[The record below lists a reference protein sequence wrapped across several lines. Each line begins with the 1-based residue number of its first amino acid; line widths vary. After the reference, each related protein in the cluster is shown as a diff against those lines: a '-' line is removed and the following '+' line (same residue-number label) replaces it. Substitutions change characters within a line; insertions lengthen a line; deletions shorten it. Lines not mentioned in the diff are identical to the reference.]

1 MSYLT
6 HRLSN
11 GIRLIHK
18 PESTHV
24 AHCGIMVDAGSRD
37 ESPEEHGIAHFIEHV
52 IFKGTTKRKAF
63 HILSHMENVGG
74 EINAFTGKEDTCVFA
89 SFLYPYYER
98 WFDVASDILF
108 HSVFPEKELNKEK
121 EIIMDEINAYLD
133 SPSEQIFDDFDQIIF
148 NSHPL
153 GRGIL
158 GTPERIKTFNREMV
172 QNFMK
177 RNYTTEQMVICSV
190 GRIAFDQLVRLAEKF
205 FGSQPQS
212 NRQHNRQV
220 FQTYNP
226 ESKQVVRTNHQ
237 THCLLGNQ
245 ADGLFSSRK
254 TALSLLIN
262 ILGGPGLNS
271 RLNMSVREKH
281 GFCYNIESNFQP
293 YSDTGMVNIY
303 FGTDPEYT
311 NKTISLIHK
320 ELSVLRNKKL
330 GSLQIKRSKN
340 QLVGQLAIA
349 FESNL
354 HDVLFN
360 GKNFLLFDK
369 TDTLEE
375 IQKRI
380 EAVTAGDLLDIANDV
395 FDKNSMSML
404 IYKPG

>member
-1 MSYLT
+1 MKYLT
-6 HRLSN
+6 YRLSN
-11 GIRLIHK
+11 GIRLIHR
-18 PESTHV
+18 PESTQV

-37 ESPEEHGIAHFIEHV
+37 ENPEEHGIAHFIEHV
-52 IFKGTTKRKAF
+52 IFKGTSRRKAF

-74 EINAFTGKEDTCVFA
+74 EINAFTGKEDTCIYA

-98 WFDVASDILF
+98 WFDIASDILF

-158 GTPERIKTFNREMV
+158 GAPKRIKTFNREMV
-172 QNFMK
+172 QTFMK
-177 RNYTTEQMVICSV
+177 RNYTTEQMLICSV
-190 GRIAFDQLVRLAEKF
+190 GQIGFDQLIYLAEKF
-205 FGSQPQS
+205 FGNQPQS
-212 NRQHNRQV
+212 NRSHNRQG
-220 FQTYNP
+220 FQAYNP
-226 ESKQVVRTNHQ
+226 AHKQVLRANHQ
-237 THCLLGNQ
+237 THCILGNQ
-245 ADGLFSSRK
+245 AYGLFSSRK

-293 YSDTGMVNIY
+293 YSDTGTVSIY
-303 FGTDPEYT
+303 FGTDPGYT

-320 ELSVLRNKKL
+320 ELSILREKKL
-330 GSLQIKRSKN
+330 GSLQIKRSKK
-340 QLVGQLAIA
+340 QLIGQLAIA

-369 TDTLEE
+369 TDTLKE
-375 IQKRI
+375 IEKRL
-380 EAVTAGDLLDIANDV
+380 EAVTAEDLMELANDV

-404 IYKPG
+404 IYKPE

>member
-1 MSYLT
+1 MKYLT

-11 GIRLIHK
+11 GIRLIHR

-37 ESPEEHGIAHFIEHV
+37 ENPEEHGIAHFIEHV

-74 EINAFTGKEDTCVFA
+74 EINAFTGKEDTCIYA

-121 EIIMDEINAYLD
+121 EIILDEINACLD

-148 NSHPL
+148 NGHPL

-172 QNFMK
+172 QSFMK

-190 GRIAFDQLVRLAEKF
+190 GRIAFDQLIHLAEKF

-212 NRQHNRQV
+212 NRPHTRQV
-220 FQTYNP
+220 FQAYNP
-226 ESKQVVRTNHQ
+226 ESKKVVRTNHQ
-237 THCLLGNQ
+237 THCIIGNQ

-293 YSDTGMVNIY
+293 YSDSGMVNIY

-320 ELSVLRNKKL
+320 ELSILQNKKL

-340 QLVGQLAIA
+340 QLIGQLAIA

-375 IQKRI
+375 IGKRI
-380 EAVTAGDLLDIANDV
+380 EAVTADDLIDIANDV
-395 FDKNSMSML
+395 FNRNSMSML
-404 IYKPG
+404 TYKPV

>member
-369 TDTLEE
+369 TDTLEV

>member
-1 MSYLT
+1 MKYLT

-11 GIRLIHK
+11 GIRLIHR
-18 PESTHV
+18 PESAHV

-37 ESPEEHGIAHFIEHV
+37 ENPEEHGIAHFIEHV
-52 IFKGTTKRKAF
+52 IFKGTTRRKAF

-74 EINAFTGKEDTCVFA
+74 EINAFTGKEDTCIYA

-121 EIIMDEINAYLD
+121 EIIMDEINTYLD

-190 GRIAFDQLVRLAEKF
+190 GRIAFDQLIHLAEKF

-212 NRQHNRQV
+212 NRPHNRQG

-237 THCLLGNQ
+237 THCILGNQ

-293 YSDTGMVNIY
+293 YFDSGMVNIY

-320 ELSVLRNKKL
+320 ELSILRNKKL

-340 QLVGQLAIA
+340 QLIGQLAIA

-354 HDVLFN
+354 HDILFN
-360 GKNFLLFDK
+360 GKNFLLFNK
-369 TDTLEE
+369 TDTLEDIE
-375 IQKRI
+375 KRI
-380 EAVTAGDLLDIANDV
+380 EAVTAEDLIDIANDV
-395 FDKNSMSML
+395 FDKNSMIML
-404 IYKPG
+404 TYKPV